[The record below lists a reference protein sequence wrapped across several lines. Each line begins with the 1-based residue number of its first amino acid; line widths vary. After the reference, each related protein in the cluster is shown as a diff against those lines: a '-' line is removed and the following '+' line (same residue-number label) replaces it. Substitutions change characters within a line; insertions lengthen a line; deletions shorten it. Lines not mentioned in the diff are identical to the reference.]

1 MSKFIERLQ
10 QVLTPPS
17 QSMGFKT
24 AKSEQVKPRIQ
35 LVVNVTGG
43 NLKSQTKE
51 LDEADALVLPISAVG
66 TGKTISGMWLSKGDA
81 EEVEKSIKS
90 GADFI
95 ILPADAEVLPPDK
108 KIGKILQIE
117 ASITDVLLRTVNEL
131 PVDAVLLTE
140 GHENGLL
147 LTWKRLMLIQRFSSL
162 LNKSLLIEVLPSIT
176 DTELQAIWEAGV
188 SGIIVTADAEQ
199 AEAVMQSLR
208 KVIDKLS
215 FPSRRKR
222 EKSLAIV
229 PQIENKP
236 EEPEKEDDDDGDDE

>member
-17 QSMGFKT
+17 QSMGFNT
-24 AKSEQVKPRIQ
+24 AKSEQARPRIQ

-43 NLKSQTKE
+43 NLQSQSKE
-51 LDEADALVLPISAVG
+51 FDEADALVLPISVVNVS
-66 TGKTISGMWLSKGDA
+66 KTITGMWLLKADA
-81 EEVEKSIKS
+81 EEVERSIKS

-95 ILPADAEVLPPDK
+95 ILPADGEVLLPDK

-131 PVDAVLLTE
+131 PVDAVLLSE
-140 GHENGLL
+140 GHESGLV

-162 LNKSLLIEVLPSIT
+162 LNKPLLIEVLPGIT

-188 SGIIVTADAEQ
+188 SGVIITADAEQ
-199 AEAVMQSLR
+199 AAAIIRNLR

-215 FPSRRKR
+215 FPAKRKR

-229 PQIENKP
+229 PYIENKP
-236 EEPEKEDDDDGDDE
+236 EEPKEDDDDGDDE

>member
-10 QVLTPPS
+10 QVTMPPS

-24 AKSEQVKPRIQ
+24 AKAEQARPRIQ

-43 NLKSQTKE
+43 NLRSQSKE
-51 LDEADALVLPISAVG
+51 LDEADALVLPITAVDVS
-66 TGKTISGMWLSKGDA
+66 KIISGMWLTKGNA

-90 GADFI
+90 ASDFI
-95 ILPADAEVLPPDK
+95 ILPADGVVLLPDK

-117 ASITDVLLRTVNEL
+117 AAITDILLRTVNEL
-131 PVDAVLLTE
+131 PIDAVLLTE
-140 GHENGLL
+140 GHESGLV

-162 LNKSLLIEVLPSIT
+162 LNKPLLIEVLPSVT

-188 SGIIVTADAEQ
+188 SGVIITADTEQ
-199 AEAVMQSLR
+199 AKTVIQNLR

-229 PQIENKP
+229 PHIENKP
-236 EEPEKEDDDDGDDE
+236 EEPEKDDDGDGEDE

>member
-1 MSKFIERLQ
+1 M
-10 QVLTPPS
+10 
-17 QSMGFKT
+17 
-24 AKSEQVKPRIQ
+24 
-35 LVVNVTGG
+35 
-43 NLKSQTKE
+43 
-51 LDEADALVLPISAVG
+51 PISAAGIDSDIYG
-66 TGKTISGMWLSKGDA
+66 TWLTKGDA

-95 ILPADAEVLPPDK
+95 ILPANGEVLPPDK

-117 ASITDVLLRTVNEL
+117 ASITDVLLRTVSEL

-140 GHENGLL
+140 EKENGLG

-162 LNKSLLIEVLPSIT
+162 LNKPLLIEVLPDVT

-188 SGIIVTADAEQ
+188 SGVIVTADAEQ
-199 AEAVMQSLR
+199 AAAIIPNLR

-215 FPSRRKR
+215 FPAKRKR

-229 PQIENKP
+229 PHIENKP
-236 EEPEKEDDDDGDDE
+236 EEPKEDDDGGEDE